1 MNSRRVR
8 SGRRPRVESLETRS
22 LMDGGSDIGDLT
34 IAVVDGNEVANLF
47 PGTVM
52 IGSEAQVAMVSIV
65 PNTSA

>member
-1 MNSRRVR
+1 
-8 SGRRPRVESLETRS
+8 
-22 LMDGGSDIGDLT
+22 MDGGSDIGDLT